1 MTGEAPTDADRIYVG
16 MALVQALPI
25 KLKWKELA
33 DTISRSCNS
42 SIYIYPASVQIIMDT
57 HGNNQIKEMTQR
69 SRGTSRRRIFVSN
82 EGQAMTQ
89 NTNYSNDLLN
99 IGDKQK
105 IRRKLKLKLIKLI
118 HLGSHTF

>member
-1 MTGEAPTDADRIYVG
+1 
-16 MALVQALPI
+16 
-25 KLKWKELA
+25 
-33 DTISRSCNS
+33 
-42 SIYIYPASVQIIMDT
+42 MDT